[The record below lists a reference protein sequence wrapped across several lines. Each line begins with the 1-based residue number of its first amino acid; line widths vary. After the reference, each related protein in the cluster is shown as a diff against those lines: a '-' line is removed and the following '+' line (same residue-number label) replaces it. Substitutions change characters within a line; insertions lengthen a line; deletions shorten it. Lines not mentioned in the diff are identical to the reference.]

1 LALIPHFLDGSDEK
15 SLATAA
21 AASFLLDE
29 SGSLLLP
36 PANNLTAANKINHGL
51 DIKRT
56 TTHPLGKVYIP
67 LSFLKQVY

>member
-36 PANNLTAANKINHGL
+36 PANKINHGL

>member
-1 LALIPHFLDGSDEK
+1 MALIPHFLDGSDEK
-15 SLATAA
+15 SLATA

-56 TTHPLGKVYIP
+56 TTYPLGKVYIP
-67 LSFLKQVY
+67 FSFLRQVY